1 VGIDCDPNVPTVR
14 KLTMSVASIMLLF
27 YGYVLTLGEE
37 VCLPGPI
44 RFVSTRLMFRI
55 GGICLE
61 TEYERSKLHS
71 NLIC

>member
-1 VGIDCDPNVPTVR
+1 VGIDYDPNVPTVR

-27 YGYVLTLGEE
+27 YDYVLTLGEE
-37 VCLPGPI
+37 VRLPGPI
-44 RFVSTRLMFRI
+44 RFVSNRLMFRI

-61 TEYERSKLHS
+61 TEYECSKLHS